1 MAATILTVGSKFNPL
16 SFDEMAKPL
25 MMYKQEA
32 DKIET
37 AINDYTEKG
46 DVIGSLINPQ
56 QDVQSANIYNKFRN
70 EAQLATD
77 NFYNN
82 GLNPDIRKQLLNLR
96 RSYADNMTKIQAAY
110 TAREKERT
118 MQNEL
123 KAKDPTMMFSRDANY
138 ESLDSYLMGE
148 QPTYKSVSGDY
159 LYKLGLQAGKSASTR
174 QDLTVEARKAL
185 ENTYW
190 ELKQNQGFTDSQAL
204 EYMKNTNP
212 MFNSIVSNIRN
223 GSNIDSLNPNDQ
235 ERANSA
241 ILNGILSGLVGE
253 QKVDYKP
260 VINVNV
266 NTGDKNDDKKDDET
280 NSLIYTRPSITG
292 NTSNV
297 RRRDS
302 KQINKNYETIN
313 GYKPL
318 TGIDGKK
325 FITSE
330 EGASLY
336 ASYKEAFNNRKYKD
350 ITEKEI
356 INYKYTPQIDYSKH
370 SIPTSTPTSERER
383 ELYKLQEEYNK
394 FKKEQDSFKNLIQEQ
409 GAKGSYLGDYG
420 DEGFTNAQLYTALQ
434 EKQRASSYGI
444 YNLNL
449 QTSAGNNVSMN
460 LGNLITSVGTE
471 RPVLFEVSS
480 GKLIDDRGKK
490 SSDFTN
496 AQLSNAVIS
505 RDTNGTL
512 IATIRDNKD
521 GTSGKTRN
529 YYVSGDEA
537 MKSAEEIF
545 NITKSILNN
554 FNEGA
559 TTVSTNLIGGT
570 SVQIPGIRRTENR
583 AEVADTSEIIREHLL
598 SPFTERELKAYNAQ
612 SVKSP
617 NGNLLYNVIDIENNG
632 DIIRVLIDPNGYPKH
647 ISSLYDTIESSSLI
661 SDYIDEDNRDFV
673 NLMKQYY
680 IQK

>member
-82 GLNPDIRKQLLNLR
+82 GLNPDIRKQLLNLK

-123 KAKDPTMMFSRDANY
+123 KAKDPTIMFSRDANY

-190 ELKQNQGFTDSQAL
+190 ELKEKKGFSDSQAL
-204 EYMKNTNP
+204 EWMSTNNP
-212 MFNSIVSNIRN
+212 MFKSIVSNIRN

-235 ERANSA
+235 ERANGA

-266 NTGDKNDDKKDDET
+266 DTGNKNGDKTEDG

-302 KQINKNYETIN
+302 KQINKNYEIIN

-318 TGIDGKK
+318 TGIDGKE

-330 EGASLY
+330 EGVSLY
-336 ASYKEAFNNRKYKD
+336 ASYKEAFNNRRYKD

-356 INYKYTPQIDYSKH
+356 RDFKR
-370 SIPTSTPTSERER
+370 TSSPYQNRGQQSQREHEIF
-383 ELYKLQEEYNK
+383 ELNQLYQK
-394 FKKEQDSFKNLIQEQ
+394 FEQAQNSFKNLIEEQ
-409 GAKGSYLGDYG
+409 GTKGSYLGDYG
-420 DEGFTNAQLYTALQ
+420 DEGTTNAQLYTALQ
-434 EKQRASSYGI
+434 EKQRASEYGI

-460 LGNLITSVGTE
+460 LGNLITSVGAE

-505 RDTNGTL
+505 RDTNGRL
-512 IATIRDNKD
+512 IATIRDSKD
-521 GTSGKTRN
+521 GTTGKTRN

-537 MKSAEEIF
+537 MKSAEEVF

-570 SVQIPGIRRTENR
+570 SVQIPGIRRTEDR
-583 AEVADTSEIIREHLL
+583 AEVDNPNEFMREHLL

-612 SVKSP
+612 PVKSP
-617 NGNLLYNVIDIENNG
+617 NGNLLYNVIDIESG
-632 DIIRVLIDPNGYPKH
+632 EDIIRVLVDPNGYPKH
-647 ISSLYDTIESSSLI
+647 ISSLYDTIGNGSLI
-661 SDYIDEDNRDFV
+661 SDYINKDNRDFV

>member
-56 QDVQSANIYNKFRN
+56 QDVQASNIYNKFRN

-82 GLNPDIRKQLLNLR
+82 GLNPDVRKQLLNLK
-96 RSYADNMTKIQAAY
+96 RSYADNITKIQAAY

-204 EYMKNTNP
+204 EWMSERNP
-212 MFNSIVSNIRN
+212 MFQSIVSNIRN

-253 QKVDYKP
+253 QKVTYEP

-266 NTGDKNDDKKDDET
+266 DTGNKNDDKKEDET

-292 NTSNV
+292 STSNV
-297 RRRDS
+297 RRRES
-302 KQINKNYETIN
+302 KQINKNYEIIN

-336 ASYKEAFNNRKYKD
+336 ASYKKAFNNRRYKD

-356 INYKYTPQIDYSKH
+356 INYTPKIDISKH
-370 SIPTSTPTSERER
+370 SVSIPTSGREG
-383 ELYKLQEEYNK
+383 ELYELHEEYNK

-409 GAKGSYLGDYG
+409 GTKGSYLGDYG
-420 DEGFTNAQLYTALQ
+420 DENFTNAQLYTALQ
-434 EKQRASSYGI
+434 EKQRASEYGI

-480 GKLIDDRGKK
+480 GSLIDNKGKK

-505 RDTNGTL
+505 RDTNGRL
-512 IATIRDNKD
+512 IATIRDNGD
-521 GTSGKTRN
+521 GVSGKTKN
-529 YYVSGDEA
+529 YYISGDEA
-537 MKSAEEIF
+537 MKSAEEVF

-583 AEVADTSEIIREHLL
+583 AEVADPNEFMREHLL
-598 SPFTERELKAYNAQ
+598 SPFTERELAAYNAQ
-612 SVKSP
+612 PVKSP

-647 ISSLYDTIESSSLI
+647 ISSLYNTIESSSLI
-661 SDYIDEDNRDFV
+661 SDYINKDNRDFV

>member
-56 QDVQSANIYNKFRN
+56 QDIQASNIYNKFRN

-77 NFYNN
+77 SFYNN
-82 GLNPDIRKQLLNLR
+82 GLNPDISKQLLNLK

-110 TAREKERT
+110 TAREKERA

-190 ELKQNQGFTDSQAL
+190 ELKEKKGFSDSQAL
-204 EYMKNTNP
+204 EWMRDNP
-212 MFNSIVSNIRN
+212 IFKSIVSNIRN

-235 ERANSA
+235 EKANSA

-266 NTGDKNDDKKDDET
+266 DTGNKNGDKTEDE

-302 KQINKNYETIN
+302 KQINKNYEIIN

-336 ASYKEAFNNRKYKD
+336 ASYKDAFNNRKYKD

-356 INYKYTPQIDYSKH
+356 INYKYTPEIDYSKH
-370 SIPTSTPTSERER
+370 GISIPTTGRAG
-383 ELYKLQEEYNK
+383 ELYRLHEEYNK

-409 GAKGSYLGDYG
+409 GTKGSYLGDYG

-434 EKQRASSYGI
+434 EKQRASQYGL

-480 GKLIDDRGKK
+480 GKLIDDKGKK

-505 RDTNGTL
+505 RDTNGRL
-512 IATIRDNKD
+512 IATIRSNSD
-521 GTSGKTRN
+521 GTTGKTRN

-554 FNEGA
+554 FNEDA

-570 SVQIPGIRRTENR
+570 SVQIPGIRRTEDR
-583 AEVADTSEIIREHLL
+583 AEVDNPNEFMREHLL

-612 SVKSP
+612 PVKSP
-617 NGNLLYNVIDIENNG
+617 NGNLLYNVIDIESG
-632 DIIRVLIDPNGYPKH
+632 EDIIRVLIDPNGYPKH
-647 ISSLYDTIESSSLI
+647 ISSLYDTLGSDSLM
-661 SDYIDEDNRDFV
+661 SDYIDKDNRDFV

>member
-70 EAQLATD
+70 EAQSATD

-82 GLNPDIRKQLLNLR
+82 GLNPDIRKQLLNLK

-241 ILNGILSGLVGE
+241 ILKGILSGLVGE

-266 NTGDKNDDKKDDET
+266 DTGNKNGDKTEDE

-302 KQINKNYETIN
+302 KQINKNYEIIN

-336 ASYKEAFNNRKYKD
+336 ASYKEAFNNRRYKD

-356 INYKYTPQIDYSKH
+356 INYKYTPEIDYSKH
-370 SIPTSTPTSERER
+370 GISIPTTGRAG
-383 ELYKLQEEYNK
+383 ELYRLHEEYNK
-394 FKKEQDSFKNLIQEQ
+394 FKKEQDSFKNLIKEQ
-409 GAKGSYLGDYG
+409 GTKGSYLGDYG

-434 EKQRASSYGI
+434 EKQRASQYGL

-460 LGNLITSVGTE
+460 LGNLITSVGAE

-480 GKLIDDRGKK
+480 GKLIDDKGKK

-505 RDTNGTL
+505 RDTNGRL
-512 IATIRDNKD
+512 IATIRSDSD
-521 GTSGKTRN
+521 GTTGKTRN

-537 MKSAEEIF
+537 MKSAEEVF

-570 SVQIPGIRRTENR
+570 SVQIPGIRRTEDR
-583 AEVADTSEIIREHLL
+583 AEVDNPNEFMREHLL

-612 SVKSP
+612 PVKSP
-617 NGNLLYNVIDIENNG
+617 NGNLLYNVIDIESG
-632 DIIRVLIDPNGYPKH
+632 EDIIRVLIDPNGYPKH
-647 ISSLYDTIESSSLI
+647 ISSLYDTLGSDSLM
-661 SDYIDEDNRDFV
+661 SDYIDKDNRDFV

>member
-82 GLNPDIRKQLLNLR
+82 GLNPDIRKQLLNLK

-110 TAREKERT
+110 TAREKERA

-174 QDLTVEARKAL
+174 QDLTIEARKAL

-266 NTGDKNDDKKDDET
+266 DTGNKNGDKTEDE

-302 KQINKNYETIN
+302 KQINKNYEIIN

-356 INYKYTPQIDYSKH
+356 INYKYTPEIDYSKH
-370 SIPTSTPTSERER
+370 GISIPTTGRAG
-383 ELYKLQEEYNK
+383 ELYRLHEEYNK

-420 DEGFTNAQLYTALQ
+420 DEGFTNAQLYTELQ
-434 EKQRASSYGI
+434 EKQRASQYGL

-505 RDTNGTL
+505 RDTNGRL
-512 IATIRDNKD
+512 IATIRDSKD
-521 GTSGKTRN
+521 GTTGKTRN

-570 SVQIPGIRRTENR
+570 SVQIPGIRRTEDR
-583 AEVADTSEIIREHLL
+583 AEVDNPNEFMKEHLL

-617 NGNLLYNVIDIENNG
+617 NGNLLYNVIDIESG
-632 DIIRVLIDPNGYPKH
+632 EDIIRVLIDPNGYPKH

>member
-82 GLNPDIRKQLLNLR
+82 GLNPDIRKQLLNLK

-266 NTGDKNDDKKDDET
+266 DTGNKNGDKTEDE

-302 KQINKNYETIN
+302 KQINKNYEIIN
-313 GYKPL
+313 RYKPL

-336 ASYKEAFNNRKYKD
+336 ASYKDAFNNRINRD
-350 ITEKEI
+350 ITEEEVRNFENTSYRGPLLPYQGVKEQ
-356 INYKYTPQIDYSKH
+356 PQREYEL
-370 SIPTSTPTSERER
+370 STLHQ
-383 ELYKLQEEYNK
+383 LYQK

-409 GAKGSYLGDYG
+409 GTKGSYLGDYG

-434 EKQRASSYGI
+434 EKQRASQYGI

-505 RDTNGTL
+505 RDTNGRL
-512 IATIRDNKD
+512 IATIRDSKD
-521 GTSGKTRN
+521 GTTGKTRN

-537 MKSAEEIF
+537 MKSAEEMF

-570 SVQIPGIRRTENR
+570 SVQIPGIRRTEDR
-583 AEVADTSEIIREHLL
+583 AEVVDPNEFMREHLL

-612 SVKSP
+612 PVKSP

>member
-32 DKIET
+32 DKLET

-82 GLNPDIRKQLLNLR
+82 GLNPDIRKQLLNLK
-96 RSYADNMTKIQAAY
+96 RSYADNITKIQAAY

-190 ELKQNQGFTDSQAL
+190 ELKQKQGFTDSQAL
-204 EYMKNTNP
+204 EYMSINNP

-235 ERANSA
+235 EKANSA

-253 QKVDYKP
+253 QKVTYEP

-266 NTGDKNDDKKDDET
+266 DTGNKNDDKKEDGN
-280 NSLIYTRPSITG
+280 NSLIYTRPSIIG
-292 NTSNV
+292 STSNV
-297 RRRDS
+297 RRKDS
-302 KQINKNYETIN
+302 KQINKNYEIIDGTI
-313 GYKPL
+313 PL

-325 FITSE
+325 FITSKK
-330 EGASLY
+330 GASLY
-336 ASYKEAFNNRKYKD
+336 ASYKDAFNNRKYKD

-356 INYKYTPQIDYSKH
+356 INYKYTPEIDISKH
-370 SIPTSTPTSERER
+370 GVSIPTSGRAG
-383 ELYKLQEEYNK
+383 ELYSLHEEYNK
-394 FKKEQDSFKNLIQEQ
+394 FKKEQDSFKNLIKEQ
-409 GAKGSYLGDYG
+409 GTKGSYLGDYG
-420 DEGFTNAQLYTALQ
+420 DENFTNAKLYTELQ

-460 LGNLITSVGTE
+460 LGNLITSVGAE
-471 RPVLFEVSS
+471 RPVLFEVNN

-505 RDTNGTL
+505 RDTNGRL
-512 IATIRDNKD
+512 IATIRNNKD
-521 GTSGKTRN
+521 GVSGETRN
-529 YYVSGDEA
+529 YYVSGDET
-537 MKSAEEIF
+537 MKSAEEVF

-583 AEVADTSEIIREHLL
+583 AEVADPNEFMREHLL

-612 SVKSP
+612 PVKSP
-617 NGNLLYNVIDIENNG
+617 NGNLLYNVIDIESG
-632 DIIRVLIDPNGYPKH
+632 EDIIRVLVDPNGYPKH
-647 ISSLYDTIESSSLI
+647 ISSLYDTIGSGSLI
-661 SDYIDEDNRDFV
+661 SDYINKDNRDFV

>member
-82 GLNPDIRKQLLNLR
+82 GLNPDIRKQLLNLK

-123 KAKDPTMMFSRDANY
+123 KAKDPTIMFSRDANY

-159 LYKLGLQAGKSASTR
+159 LYKLGLQAGKSTSTR

-190 ELKQNQGFTDSQAL
+190 ELKEKKGFSDSQAL
-204 EYMKNTNP
+204 EWMSTNNP
-212 MFNSIVSNIRN
+212 MFKSIVSNIRN

-266 NTGDKNDDKKDDET
+266 NTGDKNVDKKDDET

-302 KQINKNYETIN
+302 KQINKNYEIIN
-313 GYKPL
+313 RYKPL
-318 TGIDGKK
+318 TGIDGKE

-336 ASYKEAFNNRKYKD
+336 TSYKEAFNNRKYKD

-356 INYKYTPQIDYSKH
+356 INYKYTPEIDYSKH
-370 SIPTSTPTSERER
+370 SIPTPTPTSERER

-409 GAKGSYLGDYG
+409 GTKGSYLGDYG
-420 DEGFTNAQLYTALQ
+420 DEGFTNAQLYTELQ
-434 EKQRASSYGI
+434 EKQRASQYGL

-460 LGNLITSVGTE
+460 LGNLITSVGAE

-505 RDTNGTL
+505 RDTNGRL
-512 IATIRDNKD
+512 IATIRTNGD

-537 MKSAEEIF
+537 MKSAEEVF
-545 NITKSILNN
+545 NITKAILNN

-570 SVQIPGIRRTENR
+570 SVQIPGIRRTEDR

-612 SVKSP
+612 PVKSP

-647 ISSLYDTIESSSLI
+647 ISSLYDTLDNSSLI

>member
-110 TAREKERT
+110 TAREKERA

-190 ELKQNQGFTDSQAL
+190 ELKEKKGFSDSQAL
-204 EYMKNTNP
+204 EWMSTNNP
-212 MFNSIVSNIRN
+212 MFKSIVSNIRN

-235 ERANSA
+235 EIANSA

-266 NTGDKNDDKKDDET
+266 NTGNKNDDKKDDET

-302 KQINKNYETIN
+302 KQINKNYEIIN

-318 TGIDGKK
+318 TGIDGKE
-325 FITSE
+325 FITSK

-336 ASYKEAFNNRKYKD
+336 ASYKDAFNNRRYKD

-356 INYKYTPQIDYSKH
+356 RDFKR
-370 SIPTSTPTSERER
+370 TSSPYQSSGKQSQREHEIF
-383 ELYKLQEEYNK
+383 ELNQLYQK
-394 FKKEQDSFKNLIQEQ
+394 FEQAQNSFKNLIEEQ
-409 GAKGSYLGDYG
+409 GTKGSYLGDYG

-434 EKQRASSYGI
+434 EKQRASEYGI

-460 LGNLITSVGTE
+460 LGNLITSVGAE

-505 RDTNGTL
+505 RDTNGRL
-512 IATIRDNKD
+512 IATLRDDKD
-521 GTSGKTRN
+521 GTT
-529 YYVSGDEA
+529 
-537 MKSAEEIF
+537 
-545 NITKSILNN
+545 
-554 FNEGA
+554 
-559 TTVSTNLIGGT
+559 
-570 SVQIPGIRRTENR
+570 
-583 AEVADTSEIIREHLL
+583 
-598 SPFTERELKAYNAQ
+598 
-612 SVKSP
+612 
-617 NGNLLYNVIDIENNG
+617 
-632 DIIRVLIDPNGYPKH
+632 
-647 ISSLYDTIESSSLI
+647 
-661 SDYIDEDNRDFV
+661 
-673 NLMKQYY
+673 
-680 IQK
+680 

>member
-56 QDVQSANIYNKFRN
+56 QDIQASNIYNKFRN
-70 EAQLATD
+70 EAQSATD

-123 KAKDPTMMFSRDANY
+123 KAKDPTIMFSRDANY

-190 ELKQNQGFTDSQAL
+190 ELKEKKGFSDSQAL
-204 EYMKNTNP
+204 EWMSTNNP
-212 MFNSIVSNIRN
+212 MFQSIVSNIRN

-260 VINVNV
+260 VINVNID
-266 NTGDKNDDKKDDET
+266 TGDKNDDKKDDET
-280 NSLIYTRPSITG
+280 NYLIYTRPSITG

-302 KQINKNYETIN
+302 KQINKNYEIIN

-318 TGIDGKK
+318 TGIDGKE
-325 FITSE
+325 FITSK

-356 INYKYTPQIDYSKH
+356 INYKYTPEIDYSKH
-370 SIPTSTPTSERER
+370 GISIPTTGRAG
-383 ELYKLQEEYNK
+383 ELYRLHEEYNK
-394 FKKEQDSFKNLIQEQ
+394 FKKEQDSFKNLVQEQ

-420 DEGFTNAQLYTALQ
+420 DEGFTNAQLYTELQ
-434 EKQRASSYGI
+434 EKQRASQYGL

-505 RDTNGTL
+505 RDTNGRL
-512 IATIRDNKD
+512 IATIRDSKD
-521 GTSGKTRN
+521 GTTGKTRN

-537 MKSAEEIF
+537 MKSAEEVF

-570 SVQIPGIRRTENR
+570 SVQIPGIRRTEDR

-647 ISSLYDTIESSSLI
+647 ISSLYDTLDNSSLI

>member
-25 MMYKQEA
+25 IMYKQEA
-32 DKIET
+32 DKIES

-82 GLNPDIRKQLLNLR
+82 GLNPDIRKQLLNLK

-123 KAKDPTMMFSRDANY
+123 KAKDPTIMFSRDANY

-266 NTGDKNDDKKDDET
+266 NTGNKNGDKTEDE

-302 KQINKNYETIN
+302 KQINKNYEIIN

-356 INYKYTPQIDYSKH
+356 INYKYTPEIDYSKH
-370 SIPTSTPTSERER
+370 GISIPTTGRAG
-383 ELYKLQEEYNK
+383 ELYRLHEEYNK
-394 FKKEQDSFKNLIQEQ
+394 FKKEQDSFKNLIKEQ
-409 GAKGSYLGDYG
+409 GTKGSYLGDYG

-434 EKQRASSYGI
+434 EKQRASEYGI

-460 LGNLITSVGTE
+460 LGNLITSVGAE

-480 GKLIDDRGKK
+480 GKLIDDKGKK

-505 RDTNGTL
+505 RDTNGRL
-512 IATIRDNKD
+512 IATIRSSSD
-521 GTSGKTRN
+521 GTTGKTRN

-570 SVQIPGIRRTENR
+570 SVQIPGIRRTEDR
-583 AEVADTSEIIREHLL
+583 AEVDNPNEFMREHLL

-612 SVKSP
+612 PVKSP
-617 NGNLLYNVIDIENNG
+617 NGNLLYNVIDIESG
-632 DIIRVLIDPNGYPKH
+632 EDIIRVLIDPNGYPKH
-647 ISSLYDTIESSSLI
+647 ISSLYDTLGSDSLM
-661 SDYIDEDNRDFV
+661 SDYIDKDNRDFV

>member
-82 GLNPDIRKQLLNLR
+82 GLNPDIRKQLLNLK

-123 KAKDPTMMFSRDANY
+123 KAKDPTIMFSRDANY

-190 ELKQNQGFTDSQAL
+190 ELKEKKGFSDSQAL
-204 EYMKNTNP
+204 EWMSEYNP
-212 MFNSIVSNIRN
+212 MFKSIVSNIRN

-266 NTGDKNDDKKDDET
+266 DTGDKNDDKKDDET

-292 NTSNV
+292 STSNV

-302 KQINKNYETIN
+302 KQINKNYEIIN

-318 TGIDGKK
+318 TGTDGKK

-356 INYKYTPQIDYSKH
+356 INYKYTPEIDYSKH

-420 DEGFTNAQLYTALQ
+420 DEGFTNAQLYTELQ
-434 EKQRASSYGI
+434 EKQRASQYGL

-505 RDTNGTL
+505 RDTNGRL
-512 IATIRDNKD
+512 IATIRDNHD
-521 GTSGKTRN
+521 GVSGKTRN
-529 YYVSGDEA
+529 YYVSGDET
-537 MKSAEEIF
+537 MKSAEEVF

-570 SVQIPGIRRTENR
+570 SVQIPGIRRTEDR
-583 AEVADTSEIIREHLL
+583 AEVADPNEFMREHLL

>member
-302 KQINKNYETIN
+302 KQINKNYEIIN

-350 ITEKEI
+350 ITQKEI
-356 INYKYTPQIDYSKH
+356 INYTPEIDYSKH
-370 SIPTSTPTSERER
+370 GISIPTTGRAG
-383 ELYKLQEEYNK
+383 ELYRLHEEYNK

-409 GAKGSYLGDYG
+409 GTKGSYLGDYG
-420 DEGFTNAQLYTALQ
+420 DEGFTNAQLYTELQ
-434 EKQRASSYGI
+434 EKQRASEYGI

-460 LGNLITSVGTE
+460 LGNLITSVGAE

-505 RDTNGTL
+505 RDTNGRL
-512 IATIRDNKD
+512 IATIRANGD
-521 GTSGKTRN
+521 GTTGKTRN
-529 YYVSGDEA
+529 YYVSGDET
-537 MKSAEEIF
+537 MKSAEEVF

-570 SVQIPGIRRTENR
+570 SVQIPGIRRTEDR
-583 AEVADTSEIIREHLL
+583 AEVTDPNEFMREHLL

-612 SVKSP
+612 PVKSP

-647 ISSLYDTIESSSLI
+647 ISSLYDTIGSSSLI
-661 SDYIDEDNRDFV
+661 SDYIDKDNRDFV

>member
-266 NTGDKNDDKKDDET
+266 DTGNKNGDKTEDE
-280 NSLIYTRPSITG
+280 NSLIYTKPSITG

-302 KQINKNYETIN
+302 KQINKNYEIIN

-336 ASYKEAFNNRKYKD
+336 ASYKDAFNNRINRD
-350 ITEKEI
+350 ITEEEVRNFENTSYRGPLLPYQGVKEQ
-356 INYKYTPQIDYSKH
+356 PQREYEL
-370 SIPTSTPTSERER
+370 STLHQ
-383 ELYKLQEEYNK
+383 LYQK

-409 GAKGSYLGDYG
+409 GTKGSYLGDYG

-434 EKQRASSYGI
+434 EKQRASQYGI

-505 RDTNGTL
+505 RDTNGRL
-512 IATIRDNKD
+512 IATIRDSKD
-521 GTSGKTRN
+521 GTTGKTRN

-537 MKSAEEIF
+537 MKSAEEMF
-545 NITKSILNN
+545 SITKSILNN

-570 SVQIPGIRRTENR
+570 SVQIPGIRRTEDR
-583 AEVADTSEIIREHLL
+583 AEVVDPNEFMREHLL

-612 SVKSP
+612 PVKSP

-661 SDYIDEDNRDFV
+661 SDYIDKDNRDFV

>member
-82 GLNPDIRKQLLNLR
+82 GLNPDIRKQLLNLK

-110 TAREKERT
+110 TAREKERA

-190 ELKQNQGFTDSQAL
+190 ELKEKKGFSDSQAL
-204 EYMKNTNP
+204 EWMSTNNP
-212 MFNSIVSNIRN
+212 MFQSIVSDIRN

-266 NTGDKNDDKKDDET
+266 NTG
-280 NSLIYTRPSITG
+280 G
-292 NTSNV
+292 NGGPE
-297 RRRDS
+297 D
-302 KQINKNYETIN
+302 
-313 GYKPL
+313 PL
-318 TGIDGKK
+318 
-325 FITSE
+325 
-330 EGASLY
+330 
-336 ASYKEAFNNRKYKD
+336 
-350 ITEKEI
+350 
-356 INYKYTPQIDYSKH
+356 IDYSKFNRV
-370 SIPTSTPTSERER
+370 SVGSTMSEDSRRNLKEKEFSDTLTSTPNGRISNSTIETQEARFQGDLERMKEIEEILGGTPYMKVTDSGSNDGR
-383 ELYKLQEEYNK
+383 VIKDYYIGDKKTINNKEISLIKEYSKLQDKTLDLRREIGQIDNLKDKYSGLSSNGDLESIQIGSNIAYNQSITDNSIIGFDTATEAERNNILSNINDRLK
-394 FKKEQDSFKNLIQEQ
+394 KMPINGNAENIEAATTGMFIDEGEGFKPVDSDSFEKYL
-409 GAKGSYLGDYG
+409 KGSDGTIDISKFSLGASFNNLRNGNALVLTAPISDGKRVKNIALTWKGDIDSNHSRILKTSDDFVKVYDNSIKVNSIMNGVSGEELASALLISPSKIDIGEGVNLGSGLIGHTIRTGDGDIVKVVTRGYG
-420 DEGFTNAQLYTALQ
+420 DNKEIIQISTMYDEYGKGSTEGTY
-434 EKQRASSYGI
+434 RASTMTESL
-444 YNLNL
+444 LNL
-449 QTSAGNNVSMN
+449 
-460 LGNLITSVGTE
+460 LGYTKNSI
-471 RPVLFEVSS
+471 
-480 GKLIDDRGKK
+480 KK
-490 SSDFTN
+490 
-496 AQLSNAVIS
+496 
-505 RDTNGTL
+505 
-512 IATIRDNKD
+512 
-521 GTSGKTRN
+521 
-529 YYVSGDEA
+529 
-537 MKSAEEIF
+537 
-545 NITKSILNN
+545 
-554 FNEGA
+554 
-559 TTVSTNLIGGT
+559 
-570 SVQIPGIRRTENR
+570 
-583 AEVADTSEIIREHLL
+583 
-598 SPFTERELKAYNAQ
+598 
-612 SVKSP
+612 
-617 NGNLLYNVIDIENNG
+617 
-632 DIIRVLIDPNGYPKH
+632 
-647 ISSLYDTIESSSLI
+647 
-661 SDYIDEDNRDFV
+661 
-673 NLMKQYY
+673 
-680 IQK
+680 

>member
-56 QDVQSANIYNKFRN
+56 QDIQSANIYNKFRN

-82 GLNPDIRKQLLNLR
+82 GLNPDIRKQLLNLK

-266 NTGDKNDDKKDDET
+266 NTGNKNGDKTEDGIG
-280 NSLIYTRPSITG
+280 SLIYTRPSITG
-292 NTSNV
+292 STSNV
-297 RRRDS
+297 RRRES
-302 KQINKNYETIN
+302 KQINKNYEIIN
-313 GYKPL
+313 KTKPL
-318 TGIDGKK
+318 IGIDGKK

-336 ASYKEAFNNRKYKD
+336 ASYKDAFNNRRYKD

-356 INYKYTPQIDYSKH
+356 RDFKR
-370 SIPTSTPTSERER
+370 TSSPYQSSGKQSQREHEIF
-383 ELYKLQEEYNK
+383 ELNQLYQK
-394 FKKEQDSFKNLIQEQ
+394 FEQAQNSFKNLIEEQ
-409 GAKGSYLGDYG
+409 GTKGSYLGDYG
-420 DEGFTNAQLYTALQ
+420 DENLTNARLYTALQ
-434 EKQRASSYGI
+434 EKQRASEYGI

-449 QTSAGNNVSMN
+449 QTSAGNNISMN

-471 RPVLFEVSS
+471 RPVLFEVSN
-480 GKLIDDRGKK
+480 GNLIDNKGKK
-490 SSDFTN
+490 SGDFTN

-505 RDTNGTL
+505 RDTNGRL
-512 IATIRDNKD
+512 IATIRDDND
-521 GTSGKTRN
+521 GVSGKTRN

-537 MKSAEEIF
+537 MKSAEEVF

-583 AEVADTSEIIREHLL
+583 AEVADPNEFMREHLL
-598 SPFTERELKAYNAQ
+598 SPFTERELAAYNAQ
-612 SVKSP
+612 PVKSS
-617 NGNLLYNVIDIENNG
+617 NGNLLYNVIDIENKG

-647 ISSLYDTIESSSLI
+647 ISSLYDTIDSSSLI

>member
-70 EAQLATD
+70 EAQSATD

-82 GLNPDIRKQLLNLR
+82 GLNPDIRKQLLNLK

-123 KAKDPTMMFSRDANY
+123 KAKDPTIMFSRDANY

-204 EYMKNTNP
+204 EWMSTNNP
-212 MFNSIVSNIRN
+212 MFQSIVSNIRN
-223 GSNIDSLNPNDQ
+223 GSNIDSLNPIDQ

-266 NTGDKNDDKKDDET
+266 DTGNKNGGNKDDET
-280 NSLIYTRPSITG
+280 NSLIYSKPSITG
-292 NTSNV
+292 NISNV
-297 RRRDS
+297 RRKES
-302 KQINKNYETIN
+302 KQINKNYETVSK
-313 GYKPL
+313 YVPL
-318 TGIDGKK
+318 IGIDGKK

-330 EGASLY
+330 KGASLY
-336 ASYKEAFNNRKYKD
+336 ASYKDAFNNRKNED

-356 INYKYTPQIDYSKH
+356 INYKYTPEIDESKH
-370 SIPTSTPTSERER
+370 SVSIPTSGRAG
-383 ELYKLQEEYNK
+383 ELYRLHEEYNK
-394 FKKEQDSFKNLIQEQ
+394 FKKEQDSFKNLIKEQ
-409 GAKGSYLGDYG
+409 GTKGSYLGDYG
-420 DEGFTNAQLYTALQ
+420 DENFTNAQLYTALQ
-434 EKQRASSYGI
+434 EKQRASQYGI

-460 LGNLITSVGTE
+460 LGNLITSVGAE

-480 GKLIDDRGKK
+480 GNLIDNKGKK

-505 RDTNGTL
+505 RDTNGRL
-512 IATIRDNKD
+512 IATIRDGKD
-521 GTSGKTRN
+521 GTTGKTRN
-529 YYVSGDEA
+529 YYVSGDET
-537 MKSAEEIF
+537 MKSAEEVF
-545 NITKSILNN
+545 NITNSILNN

-570 SVQIPGIRRTENR
+570 SVQIPGIRRTEDR
-583 AEVADTSEIIREHLL
+583 AEVDNPNEFMREHLL

-612 SVKSP
+612 PVKSS

-647 ISSLYDTIESSSLI
+647 ISSLYDTIGSSSLI
-661 SDYIDEDNRDFV
+661 SDYIDKDNRDFV

>member
-70 EAQLATD
+70 EAQSATD

-123 KAKDPTMMFSRDANY
+123 KAKDPTIMFSRDANY

-266 NTGDKNDDKKDDET
+266 DTGNKNGDKTEDE

-302 KQINKNYETIN
+302 KQINKNYEIIN

-356 INYKYTPQIDYSKH
+356 INYKYTPEIDYSKH
-370 SIPTSTPTSERER
+370 GISIPTTGRAG
-383 ELYKLQEEYNK
+383 ELYRLHEEYNK
-394 FKKEQDSFKNLIQEQ
+394 FKKEQDSFKNLIKEQ
-409 GAKGSYLGDYG
+409 GTKGSYLGDYG

-434 EKQRASSYGI
+434 EKQRASEYGI

-460 LGNLITSVGTE
+460 LGNLITSVGAE

-505 RDTNGTL
+505 RDTNGRL
-512 IATIRDNKD
+512 IATIRSSSD
-521 GTSGKTRN
+521 GTTGKTRN

-570 SVQIPGIRRTENR
+570 SVQIPGIRRTEDR
-583 AEVADTSEIIREHLL
+583 AEVDNPNEFMREHLL

-612 SVKSP
+612 PVKSP
-617 NGNLLYNVIDIENNG
+617 NGNLLYNVIDIESG
-632 DIIRVLIDPNGYPKH
+632 EDIIRVLIDPNGYPKH
-647 ISSLYDTIESSSLI
+647 ISSLYDTIGSSSLI
-661 SDYIDEDNRDFV
+661 SDYIDKDNRDFV

>member
-266 NTGDKNDDKKDDET
+266 DTGNKNGDKTEDE
-280 NSLIYTRPSITG
+280 NSLIYTKPSITG

-302 KQINKNYETIN
+302 KQINKNYEIIN

-336 ASYKEAFNNRKYKD
+336 ASYKDAFNNRINRD
-350 ITEKEI
+350 ITEEEVRNFENTSYRGPLLPYQGVKEQ
-356 INYKYTPQIDYSKH
+356 PQREYEL
-370 SIPTSTPTSERER
+370 STLHQ
-383 ELYKLQEEYNK
+383 LYQK

-409 GAKGSYLGDYG
+409 GTKGSYLGDYG

-434 EKQRASSYGI
+434 EKQRASQYGI

-505 RDTNGTL
+505 RDTNGRL
-512 IATIRDNKD
+512 IATIRDSKD
-521 GTSGKTRN
+521 GTTGKTRN

-537 MKSAEEIF
+537 MKSAEEVF

-570 SVQIPGIRRTENR
+570 SVQIPGIRRTEDR
-583 AEVADTSEIIREHLL
+583 AEVVDPNEFMREHLL

-612 SVKSP
+612 PVKSP

-661 SDYIDEDNRDFV
+661 SDYIDKDNRDFV

>member
-56 QDVQSANIYNKFRN
+56 QDIQASNIYNKFRN

-123 KAKDPTMMFSRDANY
+123 KAKDPTIMFSRDANY

-190 ELKQNQGFTDSQAL
+190 ELKEKKGFTDSQAL
-204 EYMKNTNP
+204 EWMSERNP
-212 MFNSIVSNIRN
+212 MFQSIVSNIRN
-223 GSNIDSLNPNDQ
+223 GSNINSLNPNDQ
-235 ERANSA
+235 EKANSA

-266 NTGDKNDDKKDDET
+266 NTGNKNDDKKEDET

-292 NTSNV
+292 STSNV
-297 RRRDS
+297 RRKDS
-302 KQINKNYETIN
+302 KQINKNYEIIN
-313 GYKPL
+313 GHKPL
-318 TGIDGKK
+318 IGIDGKK

-336 ASYKEAFNNRKYKD
+336 ASYKDAFNNRRYKD

-356 INYKYTPQIDYSKH
+356 RDFKR
-370 SIPTSTPTSERER
+370 TSSPYQSSEKQSQREHEIF
-383 ELYKLQEEYNK
+383 ELNQLYQK
-394 FKKEQDSFKNLIQEQ
+394 FEQAQNSFKNLIEEQ
-409 GAKGSYLGDYG
+409 GTKGSYLGDYG
-420 DEGFTNAQLYTALQ
+420 DENFTNARLYTALQ
-434 EKQRASSYGI
+434 EKQRASEYGI

-480 GKLIDDRGKK
+480 GKLIDNKGKK

-505 RDTNGTL
+505 RDTNGRL
-512 IATIRDNKD
+512 IATIRDD
-521 GTSGKTRN
+521 GDGVSGKTRN
-529 YYVSGDEA
+529 YYVSGDET

-570 SVQIPGIRRTENR
+570 SVQIPGIRRTEDR
-583 AEVADTSEIIREHLL
+583 AEVDNPNEFMREHLL
-598 SPFTERELKAYNAQ
+598 SPFTERELEAYNAQ
-612 SVKSP
+612 PVKSS

-632 DIIRVLIDPNGYPKH
+632 DRDIIRVLVDPNGYPKH
-647 ISSLYDTIESSSLI
+647 ISSLYDTIDSSSLI

-673 NLMKQYY
+673 NLMQQYY

>member
-82 GLNPDIRKQLLNLR
+82 GLNPDIRKQLLNLK

-266 NTGDKNDDKKDDET
+266 DTGNKNGDKTEDE
-280 NSLIYTRPSITG
+280 NSLIYTKPSITG

-302 KQINKNYETIN
+302 KQINKNYEIIN

-336 ASYKEAFNNRKYKD
+336 ASYKDAFNNRINRD
-350 ITEKEI
+350 ITEEEVRNFENTSYRGPLLPYQGVKEQ
-356 INYKYTPQIDYSKH
+356 PQREYEL
-370 SIPTSTPTSERER
+370 STLHQ
-383 ELYKLQEEYNK
+383 LYQK

-409 GAKGSYLGDYG
+409 GTKGSYLGDYG

-434 EKQRASSYGI
+434 EKQRASQYGI

-505 RDTNGTL
+505 RDTNGRL
-512 IATIRDNKD
+512 IATIRDSKD
-521 GTSGKTRN
+521 GTTGKTRN

-537 MKSAEEIF
+537 MKSAEEMF

-570 SVQIPGIRRTENR
+570 SVQIPGIRRTEDR
-583 AEVADTSEIIREHLL
+583 AEVVDPNEFMREHLL

-612 SVKSP
+612 PVKSP

-661 SDYIDEDNRDFV
+661 SDYIDKDNRDFV

>member
-82 GLNPDIRKQLLNLR
+82 GLNPDIRKQLLNLK

-174 QDLTVEARKAL
+174 QDLTVEARKKL
-185 ENTYW
+185 EDTYW
-190 ELKQNQGFTDSQAL
+190 ELKEKKGFTDSQAL
-204 EYMKNTNP
+204 EWMSERNP
-212 MFNSIVSNIRN
+212 MFQSIVSNIRN

-241 ILNGILSGLVGE
+241 ILNGVLSGLVGE

-266 NTGDKNDDKKDDET
+266 NTGNKNGDKTEDGIG
-280 NSLIYTRPSITG
+280 SLIYTRPSITG
-292 NTSNV
+292 STSNV
-297 RRRDS
+297 RRRES
-302 KQINKNYETIN
+302 KQINKNYEIIN
-313 GYKPL
+313 GTKPL

-336 ASYKEAFNNRKYKD
+336 ASYKEAFNNRRYKD

-356 INYKYTPQIDYSKH
+356 INYKYTPEIDYSKH
-370 SIPTSTPTSERER
+370 GISNPTSGRAG
-383 ELYKLQEEYNK
+383 ELYKLHEEYNK

-409 GAKGSYLGDYG
+409 GTKGSYLGDYG
-420 DEGFTNAQLYTALQ
+420 DENFTNAQLYTALQ
-434 EKQRASSYGI
+434 EKQRASQYGL

-449 QTSAGNNVSMN
+449 QTSAGNNISMN

-471 RPVLFEVSS
+471 RPVLFEVSN
-480 GKLIDDRGKK
+480 GNLIDNKGKK
-490 SSDFTN
+490 SGDFTN

-505 RDTNGTL
+505 RDTNGRL
-512 IATIRDNKD
+512 IATIRDGND
-521 GTSGKTRN
+521 GVSGKTRN

-537 MKSAEEIF
+537 MKSAEEVF

-554 FNEGA
+554 FNEDA

-583 AEVADTSEIIREHLL
+583 AEVADPNEFMREHLL
-598 SPFTERELKAYNAQ
+598 SPFTERELAAYNAQ
-612 SVKSP
+612 PVKSS
-617 NGNLLYNVIDIENNG
+617 NGNLLYNVIDIENKG

-647 ISSLYDTIESSSLI
+647 ISSLYDTIDSSSLI

>member
-56 QDVQSANIYNKFRN
+56 QDIQSANIYNKFRN

-110 TAREKERT
+110 TAREKERA

-174 QDLTVEARKAL
+174 QDLTIEARKAL

-190 ELKQNQGFTDSQAL
+190 ELKEKKGFTDSQAL
-204 EYMKNTNP
+204 EWMSERNP
-212 MFNSIVSNIRN
+212 MFKSIVSNIRN

-235 ERANSA
+235 EIANSA

-266 NTGDKNDDKKDDET
+266 NTGNKNDDKKDDET

-302 KQINKNYETIN
+302 KQINKNYEIIK

-325 FITSE
+325 FITSK

-336 ASYKEAFNNRKYKD
+336 ASYKDAFNNRINRD

-356 INYKYTPQIDYSKH
+356 INYKYTPEIDISKH
-370 SIPTSTPTSERER
+370 GISIPTSGRAG
-383 ELYKLQEEYNK
+383 ELYRLHEEYNK
-394 FKKEQDSFKNLIQEQ
+394 FKKEQDSFKNLIKEQ
-409 GAKGSYLGDYG
+409 GTKGSYLGDYG

-434 EKQRASSYGI
+434 EKQRASEYGI

-480 GKLIDDRGKK
+480 GKLIDDKGKK

-505 RDTNGTL
+505 RDTNGRL
-512 IATIRDNKD
+512 IATIRDSKD
-521 GTSGKTRN
+521 GTTGKTRN

-537 MKSAEEIF
+537 MKSAEEVF

-570 SVQIPGIRRTENR
+570 SVQIPGIRRTEDR
-583 AEVADTSEIIREHLL
+583 AEVDNPNEFMREHLL
-598 SPFTERELKAYNAQ
+598 SPFTERELAAYNAQ
-612 SVKSP
+612 PVKSS
-617 NGNLLYNVIDIENNG
+617 NGNLLYNVIDIESG
-632 DIIRVLIDPNGYPKH
+632 EDIIRVLIDPNGYPKH

-661 SDYIDEDNRDFV
+661 SDYIDKDNRDFV

>member
-56 QDVQSANIYNKFRN
+56 QDIQASNIYNKFRN
-70 EAQLATD
+70 EAQSATD
-77 NFYNN
+77 SFYNN

-266 NTGDKNDDKKDDET
+266 NTGNKNDNKKDDET
-280 NSLIYTRPSITG
+280 NSLVYTRPSITG
-292 NTSNV
+292 STSNV
-297 RRRDS
+297 RRRES
-302 KQINKNYETIN
+302 KQINKNYEIIN
-313 GYKPL
+313 EAKPL
-318 TGIDGKK
+318 TGIDGKE

-336 ASYKEAFNNRKYKD
+336 ASYKDAFNNRRYKD

-356 INYKYTPQIDYSKH
+356 RDFKS
-370 SIPTSTPTSERER
+370 TSSPYQSRGQQSQREHEIF
-383 ELYKLQEEYNK
+383 ELNQLYQK
-394 FKKEQDSFKNLIQEQ
+394 FEQAQNSFKNLIEEQ
-409 GAKGSYLGDYG
+409 GTKGSYLGDYG
-420 DEGFTNAQLYTALQ
+420 DEGITNAQLYTALQ
-434 EKQRASSYGI
+434 EKQRASEYGI

-505 RDTNGTL
+505 RDTNGRL

-521 GTSGKTRN
+521 GTTGKTRN
-529 YYVSGDEA
+529 YYVSGDET
-537 MKSAEEIF
+537 MKSAEEVF

-570 SVQIPGIRRTENR
+570 SVQIPGIRRTEDR
-583 AEVADTSEIIREHLL
+583 AEVDNPNEFMREHLL

-612 SVKSP
+612 PVKSP

>member
-37 AINDYTEKG
+37 AINEYTEKG

-56 QDVQSANIYNKFRN
+56 QDVQSSNLYNKFRN

-82 GLNPDIRKQLLNLR
+82 GLNPDIRKQLLNLK

-174 QDLTVEARKAL
+174 QDLTIEARKAL

-235 ERANSA
+235 EKANSA

-266 NTGDKNDDKKDDET
+266 NTGDKNEDKNDDKKDDET
-280 NSLIYTRPSITG
+280 NSLVYTRPSITG
-292 NTSNV
+292 STSNV
-297 RRRDS
+297 RRKES
-302 KQINKNYETIN
+302 KQINKNYETIF
-313 GYKPL
+313 KHVPL

-336 ASYKEAFNNRKYKD
+336 ASYKEAFNNRRYKD

-356 INYKYTPQIDYSKH
+356 RDFKS
-370 SIPTSTPTSERER
+370 TSSPYQSSGEQSQREHEIF
-383 ELYKLQEEYNK
+383 ELHQLYQK
-394 FKKEQDSFKNLIQEQ
+394 FEKEQNSFKSLIKDQ
-409 GAKGSYLGDYG
+409 GDKGSYLGDYG
-420 DEGFTNAQLYTALQ
+420 DEGFTNARLYTALQ
-434 EKQRASSYGI
+434 EKQRASEYGI

-460 LGNLITSVGTE
+460 LGNLITSVGAE

-505 RDTNGTL
+505 RDTNGRL

-521 GTSGKTRN
+521 GVSGETRN
-529 YYVSGDEA
+529 YYVSGDET
-537 MKSAEEIF
+537 MKSAEEVF
-545 NITKSILNN
+545 NITKAILNN

-583 AEVADTSEIIREHLL
+583 AEVADPNEFMREHLL

-647 ISSLYDTIESSSLI
+647 ISSLYDTIDSSSLI

>member
-82 GLNPDIRKQLLNLR
+82 GLNPDIRKQLLNLK

-123 KAKDPTMMFSRDANY
+123 KAKDPTIMFSRDANY

-174 QDLTVEARKAL
+174 QDLTIEARKAL

-266 NTGDKNDDKKDDET
+266 NTGDKNGDKNDDKKDDET
-280 NSLIYTRPSITG
+280 NSLIYTKPSITG
-292 NTSNV
+292 STSNV
-297 RRRDS
+297 RRRES
-302 KQINKNYETIN
+302 KQINKNYDIIN

-336 ASYKEAFNNRKYKD
+336 ASYKEAFNNRRYKD

-356 INYKYTPQIDYSKH
+356 RDFKS
-370 SIPTSTPTSERER
+370 TSSPYQSRGQQSQREHEIF
-383 ELYKLQEEYNK
+383 ELHQLYQK
-394 FKKEQDSFKNLIQEQ
+394 FKGEQDSFKKLIEEQ
-409 GAKGSYLGDYG
+409 GTKGSYLGDYG
-420 DEGFTNAQLYTALQ
+420 DDNFTNAQLYTALQ
-434 EKQRASSYGI
+434 EKQRASEYGI

-480 GKLIDDRGKK
+480 GNLIDNKGKK
-490 SSDFTN
+490 SSDFSN

-505 RDTNGTL
+505 RDTNGRL
-512 IATIRDNKD
+512 IATIRNNND
-521 GTSGKTRN
+521 GVTGKTKN
-529 YYVSGDEA
+529 YYVSGDET

-570 SVQIPGIRRTENR
+570 SVKIPGIRRTENR
-583 AEVADTSEIIREHLL
+583 AEVSDPNEFMREHLL

-612 SVKSP
+612 PVKSP
-617 NGNLLYNVIDIENNG
+617 NGNLLYNVIDIESG
-632 DIIRVLIDPNGYPKH
+632 EDIIRVLVDPNGYPKY
-647 ISSLYDTIESSSLI
+647 ISSLYDTIGNGSLI
-661 SDYIDEDNRDFV
+661 SDYIDKDNRDFV